1 MNATTTDTANT
12 TPAAVIE
19 FVRPWLTGDNERDA
33 QRLAR
38 KFRTVGL
45 SIRAWRRVVA
55 DAAAVVGGA
64 A

>member
-1 MNATTTDTANT
+1 LSADQ

-55 DAAAVVGGA
+55 DAAAA
-64 A
+64 TARD

>member
-1 MNATTTDTANT
+1 LSADQ

-19 FVRPWLTGDNERDA
+19 FVRPWLTGNNERDA

-38 KFRTVGL
+38 KFRAVGL

-55 DAAAVVGGA
+55 DAAAA
-64 A
+64 TARA

>member
-1 MNATTTDTANT
+1 LSADQ

-45 SIRAWRRVVA
+45 SIIAWRRVVA
-55 DAAAVVGGA
+55 DAAAA
-64 A
+64 TARA

>member
-1 MNATTTDTANT
+1 MSADQ

-55 DAAAVVGGA
+55 DAAAA
-64 A
+64 TARD